1 MVSDNSHRQELST
14 LSYFTLPNLLCYS
27 RILLTPV
34 IVYFLVEAAFFE
46 ALIVFFLAGL
56 SDAVDGPLAR
66 LFNQTSLFGKFLDP
80 IADKIFVNAVF
91 ITCAVIAILP
101 WWFAALV
108 LLRDVLFALAYA
120 WSRIRKRKSDVTP
133 VGISKAN
140 TFLQVVLGLT
150 VMGEPLI
157 GLDLRQYIWAVVSFV
172 TITSAISAMI
182 YLRRW
187 VVLMQMPLK

>member
-1 MVSDNSHRQELST
+1 MVSENSHQQEIVVP
-14 LSYFTLPNLLCYS
+14 SYFTLPNLLCYI

-34 IVYFLVEAAFFE
+34 IVYFLAQAAFLE
-46 ALIVFFLAGL
+46 ALIVFFIAGL
-56 SDAVDGPLAR
+56 SDALDGPLAR
-66 LFNQTSLFGKFLDP
+66 FLNQTSLFGKFLDP
-80 IADKIFVNAVF
+80 IADKVFVNAVF
-91 ITCAVIAILP
+91 MTFAAIALLP

-133 VGISKAN
+133 VAISKAN

-150 VMGEPLI
+150 VLGEPLL
-157 GLDLRQYIWAVVSFV
+157 GLDLAQYIWVVVGFV
-172 TITSAISAMI
+172 TITSAISAVI

-187 VVLMQMPLK
+187 IALMRMPLA